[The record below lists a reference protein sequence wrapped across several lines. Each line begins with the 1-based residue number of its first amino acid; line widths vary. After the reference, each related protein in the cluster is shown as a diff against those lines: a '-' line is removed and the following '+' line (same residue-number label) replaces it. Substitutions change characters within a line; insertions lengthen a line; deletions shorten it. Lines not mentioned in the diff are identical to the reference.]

1 MWKDVVNW
9 RKLLRVTAYVFR
21 FAHNVHAKPC
31 RPSDNRD
38 IGPLETKEI
47 EIAEEYWIKV
57 AQTDLT
63 QRLHKGELTTLSP
76 FVDEKGIY
84 RVGGH
89 VDTAL
94 ICYDG
99 NHPALLPHKH
109 WISVLITLEA
119 HQSGHPGIAATTTF
133 CRELEGKVQTQFM
146 ANLPSSRQQPFT
158 PPFIYSSCD
167 YFSPIKVKVGRN
179 KTAKH
184 YGVILPA

>member
-1 MWKDVVNW
+1 M
-9 RKLLRVTAYVFR
+9 
-21 FAHNVHAKPC
+21 H
-31 RPSDNRD
+31 
-38 IGPLETKEI
+38 GPLDVKEI

-57 AQTDLT
+57 AQTDPI
-63 QRLHKGELTTLSP
+63 QRLHKGELTTLTP
-76 FVDEKGIY
+76 FIDEKGIY
-84 RVGGH
+84 RVSGRM
-89 VDTAL
+89 DTAL

-99 NHPALLPHKH
+99 SRPALLPHKH

-158 PPFIYSSCD
+158 SPFMYSSCD
-167 YFSPIKVKVGRN
+167 YFGPIKVKVGRN

-184 YGVILPA
+184 YGVLLPA